1 MTSDEFAEALI
12 RLIVEAEHTGL
23 GREQIL
29 AELVGMVAAMRLCV
43 DE

>member
-1 MTSDEFAEALI
+1 MTSDQFAEALA
-12 RLIVEAEHTGL
+12 RLVGEAEDAGL
-23 GREQIL
+23 DPHEIL